1 MKKNIFSKAI
11 KQLKSTEVDD
21 RIQKLDESSPTNSIS
36 GLYSLNEPGQRLS
49 SPDPARV
56 FYPDADGNW
65 PDGIPGTP
73 GETKYIRPAGYW
85 DEGPGTSPAKD
96 WDVFYD
102 ADFSYA
108 TQVENPRNT
117 DTIIDPNS
125 GFVKSELPPNSR
137 SFILGPIV
145 DSYLHDHGYDNIT
158 RVGYIQKDTREFVLL
173 GYIDGTWGNDNNG
186 NKIRADGYEQGNSA
200 RVWDGLETSFTAVN
214 SNFTWEMLQWFH
226 NKLKIGAY
234 TQNVAY
240 FLSGGV
246 GCCVGCGG
254 DDQPPGAVGGNGPG
268 GPPPPN
274 GPGNVGSGGGA
285 GGNPG
290 SGGPPPFGGPPDQSP
305 PPTEGNPQNPPKKGG
320 PDDSGFPWGDDGKP
334 RKRRKPG
341 DPGYDPDIDGDDS
354 NWTKTGDPRGEDG
367 EPITEPEPDPEKSN
381 DPNAIQAAKN
391 FLRDKFYDL
400 LNPAIRSL
408 PDSNTKMAGQVYL
421 DYLTGKGP
429 KVFDNNYLGQ
439 KYVDDYFKSAK
450 PVYKSDNEFVLAGK
464 DNVIATSGSP
474 TYNKKTGEV
483 TLPFDYDFK
492 TNEQEFDN
500 TLGGNYWKSVYGA
513 LGKYA
518 GDSRVNLPG
527 GLLAQLTTGF
537 AFGKTTEIAKQLGG
551 AGYREGKITISME
564 RLKKINPPL
573 ASQIEYHNDPLPG
586 FPKTKKES
594 VAPDRRKQILR
605 EIKKPYVL
613 PEAATPKPMKM
624 NFKGKFSAQNMPSV
638 TASKQSDDLVRSK
651 NAAGQTWRTKDKY
664 WGGYESTERMNVVYD
679 RAGHGDLAFN
689 MVVNENQKAKN
700 MQERKLQE
708 HLNTLAHDAAMRK
721 LDSSYQSPFR
731 NTQTE
736 EQQPVEEPKEPK
748 AEVVKKITKKLKGGD
763 YEGKPAK
770 KDYPNDPPQKQ
781 INGYH
786 PDLVTGQK
794 VASRFNRLDPVS
806 ARATPKTAYPA
817 IDKKVEKAKKE
828 PK

>member
-102 ADFSYA
+102 GDFSYA

-173 GYIDGTWGNDNNG
+173 GYIEGTWGDDNNG

-200 RVWDGLETSFTAVN
+200 RVWNGQESSFTAVN
-214 SNFTWEMLQWFH
+214 NNFTWEMLQWFH

-254 DDQPPGAVGGNGPG
+254 PDQPPGAVGGNGPG
-268 GPPPPN
+268 GPPPPG
-274 GPGNVGSGGGA
+274 GPGNVGSGPGA
-285 GGNPG
+285 GGGPP
-290 SGGPPPFGGPPDQSP
+290 GGPPPFGGPPDQSP

-320 PDDSGFPWGDDGKP
+320 PNESGFPWGEDGKP

-367 EPITEPEPDPEKSN
+367 EPITEPDPEKSFDPPSKSDQMNALNKLGGAMKDAAYKILGKTN
-381 DPNAIQAAKN
+381 DLGI
-391 FLRDKFYDL
+391 
-400 LNPAIRSL
+400 
-408 PDSNTKMAGQVYL
+408 AGKTFF
-421 DYLTGKGP
+421 DYLTNNTP
-429 KVFDNNYLGQ
+429 KKIDNNYLGDR
-439 KYVDDYFKSAK
+439 YVRDYLKGAEIVPNDK
-450 PVYKSDNEFVLAGK
+450 GEFVFSGP
-464 DNVIATSGSP
+464 DNVIATSSRP
-474 TYNKKTGEV
+474 TYNEKTGQVKIPFNYDFEHNNVELDKRNANAFQRAVLNVLGPYSADAQPNSPILPLNSAAGAGLGALIALAKELGGGKHTPGEV
-483 TLPFDYDFK
+483 TVSIEQLRKYNPDAAATIERFNKLP
-492 TNEQEFDN
+492 TQ
-500 TLGGNYWKSVYGA
+500 
-513 LGKYA
+513 
-518 GDSRVNLPG
+518 
-527 GLLAQLTTGF
+527 
-537 AFGKTTEIAKQLGG
+537 
-551 AGYREGKITISME
+551 
-564 RLKKINPPL
+564 
-573 ASQIEYHNDPLPG
+573 
-586 FPKTKKES
+586 KES

-605 EIKKPYVL
+605 EVKKPYVL

>member
-1 MKKNIFSKAI
+1 VKKNIFSKAI
-11 KQLKSTEVDD
+11 KQLKSTEVDEK
-21 RIQKLDESSPTNSIS
+21 IQKLDESSPTNSIS
-36 GLYSLNEPGQRLS
+36 GLYSLNEPGFRLS
-49 SPDPARV
+49 GFDPPRV
-56 FYPDADGNW
+56 FYPDVDGNY
-65 PDGIPGTP
+65 PTGIPGEP
-73 GETKYIRPAGYW
+73 GSTRYVRPAGYW
-85 DEGPGTSPAKD
+85 DEGPGTVAAKD
-96 WDVFYD
+96 WDRI
-102 ADFSYA
+102 FSSDNGWGPQA
-108 TQVENPRNT
+108 QNVRNT
-117 DTIIDPNS
+117 DTMIDKDSGYVNS
-125 GFVKSELPPNSR
+125 PLPPDSR

-145 DSYLHDHGYDNIT
+145 DSYVHVHGYDNIT

-173 GYIDGTWGNDNNG
+173 GYIDGQWGQADDG
-186 NKIRADGYEQGNSA
+186 SYIRADGYEGGSW
-200 RVWDGLETSFTAVN
+200 RIWDGQESGFTAVN
-214 SNFTWEMLQWFH
+214 RNFTFSMLQWFH
-226 NKLKIGAY
+226 NYLKSGRY
-234 TQNVAY
+234 TQNISY
-240 FLSGGV
+240 YLSGGI

-254 DDQPPGAVGGNGPG
+254 AGQPPGSVGGNGPG
-268 GPPPPN
+268 G
-274 GPGNVGSGGGA
+274 GGG
-285 GGNPG
+285 GGPWPRNNGENGQNPETG
-290 SGGPPPFGGPPDQSP
+290 RPNNYGGPPNQSP
-305 PPTEGNPQNPPKKGG
+305 PPEEGTPQDPPKKGD
-320 PDDSGFPWGDDGKP
+320 PNESGYPWGEDGRP

-341 DPGYDPDIDGDDS
+341 DPGYDPDIDGDS
-354 NWTKTGDPRGEDG
+354 TKWDAEGNPIGDDG
-367 EPITEPEPDPEKSN
+367 EPVTEPEPDPEKSN

-439 KYVDDYFKSAK
+439 KYVDDYFKSAE
-450 PVYKSDNEFVLAGK
+450 PVYKSDSEFVLRGK

-474 TYNKKTGEV
+474 TYNKKSGEV

-527 GLLAQLTTGF
+527 GLISQLTTGF
-537 AFGKTTEIAKQLGG
+537 AFGKTTEVAKQLGG

-564 RLKKINPPL
+564 RLKKINPSL
-573 ASQIEYHNDPLPG
+573 AAQIEYHNEPLPG
-586 FPKTKKES
+586 FPKTQKES

-770 KDYPNDPPQKQ
+770 NDYPNDPPQKQ

>member
-1 MKKNIFSKAI
+1 VKKNIFSKAI

-73 GETKYIRPAGYW
+73 GETKYVRPAGYW

-173 GYIDGTWGNDNNG
+173 GYIEGTWGNDNNG

-214 SNFTWEMLQWFH
+214 GNFTWEMLQWFH

-268 GPPPPN
+268 GPPPPG
-274 GPGNVGSGGGA
+274 GPGNVGSGPGA
-285 GGNPG
+285 GGGPP
-290 SGGPPPFGGPPDQSP
+290 GGPPPFGGPPDQSP

-320 PDDSGFPWGDDGKP
+320 PNESGYPWGEDGRP

-341 DPGYDPDIDGDDS
+341 DPGYDPGIDGDSSKWDAEG
-354 NWTKTGDPRGEDG
+354 NPIGDDG
-367 EPITEPEPDPEKSN
+367 EPITEPEKSPQEVYN
-381 DPNAIQAAKN
+381 DAKGWAKDLIGKAIDA
-391 FLRDKFYDL
+391 
-400 LNPAIRSL
+400 L
-408 PDSNTKMAGQVYL
+408 PRNNIGIAGKVFG
-421 DYLTGKGP
+421 DYLTDRGP
-429 KVFDNNYLGQ
+429 KVIDNNYLGQ
-439 KYVDDYFKSAK
+439 KYVDDYVKNANLVPRPGDDKLVFSG
-450 PVYKSDNEFVLAGK
+450 P
-464 DNVIATSGSP
+464 DNVIATSSP
-474 TYNKKTGEV
+474 ASYDSKTGMV
-483 TLPFDYDFK
+483 NIPFNYDFK
-492 TNEQEFDN
+492 TNEQEFP
-500 TLGGNYWKSVYGA
+500 GGGMNAVRRAIYDRIGP
-513 LGKYA
+513 YA
-518 GDSRVNLPG
+518 GDSRINVLGIGAPMP
-527 GLLAQLTTGF
+527 GF
-537 AFGKTTEIAKQLGG
+537 AWAIDAAKRLGG
-551 AGYREGKITISME
+551 ASP
-564 RLKKINPPL
+564 KKGLVSIPFEKLAKLNPTAANILNPGW
-573 ASQIEYHNDPLPG
+573 QI
-586 FPKTKKES
+586 KKES
-594 VAPDRRKQILR
+594 VAPERRKQILR
-605 EIKKPYVL
+605 EVKKPYVL

-638 TASKQSDDLVRSK
+638 TASKQSDDMVRSK

-817 IDKKVEKAKKE
+817 IDKKVEKAKRE